1 MLIFTIIAIATFP
14 TKMCIKSA
22 PYLHQ
27 KCANWLCNMLI
38 FLCFG
43 ADFAQA
49 KFVPNSTIRKCSY
62 VINYFK
68 HDAKFTLYTYN
79 VNLYQMAIKREFS
92 APLQKIVANI
102 VP

>member
-1 MLIFTIIAIATFP
+1 MLILTIIAIVTFP

-22 PYLHQ
+22 PYLHK

-49 KFVPNSTIRKCSY
+49 KFVLNSSS
-62 VINYFK
+62 VINYFNR
-68 HDAKFTLYTYN
+68 DAKFQLNIMQICYKW
-79 VNLYQMAIKREFS
+79 Q
-92 APLQKIVANI
+92 QKKGIFCTTADNCCK
-102 VP
+102 